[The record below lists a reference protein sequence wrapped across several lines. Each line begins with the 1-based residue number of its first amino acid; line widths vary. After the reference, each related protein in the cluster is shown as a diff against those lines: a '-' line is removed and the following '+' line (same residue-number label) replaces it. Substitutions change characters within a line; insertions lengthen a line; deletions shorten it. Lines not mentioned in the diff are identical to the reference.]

1 MIELLIAVFTGGG
14 AMGLGSIIKIGA
26 GFLDAKA
33 ATTEIKAKQELLRE
47 ASDAETAKIF
57 QDSLTGDTEGG
68 LFSRHTR
75 RMLALI
81 GVLTLSICTIYCTI
95 LCDFPFITLPS
106 IATGEGLRT
115 IDLFFF
121 SIPLSENPIELT
133 LGHLAASNYIALN
146 MIFGFYFTPGG
157 RK

>member
-1 MIELLIAVFTGGG
+1 MIELIIAVFTGGG

-33 ATTEIKAKQELLRE
+33 ANSEIKAKQELLRE
-47 ASDAETAKIF
+47 ARDAETAKIF
-57 QDSLTGDTEGG
+57 QDSLTGNTEGG

-81 GVLTLSICTIYCTI
+81 GVCTLSICTIHCT
-95 LCDFPFITLPS
+95 LFPADPFITLPS
-106 IATGEGLRT
+106 LASGEGLRT
-115 IDLFFF
+115 IDLLFF
-121 SIPLSENPIELT
+121 SIPLSNDPIQLT

-146 MIFGFYFTPGG
+146 MILGFYFTPGG
-157 RK
+157 RR